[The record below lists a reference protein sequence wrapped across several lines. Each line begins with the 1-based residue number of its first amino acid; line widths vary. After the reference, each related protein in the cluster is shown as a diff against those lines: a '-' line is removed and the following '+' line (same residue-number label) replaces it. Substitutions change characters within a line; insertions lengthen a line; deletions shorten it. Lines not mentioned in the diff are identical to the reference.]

1 MPHLYLQP
9 VELPDETMS
18 IIASRPAGMPL
29 EEFMGFLIQFGA
41 AQYRDAQQQD
51 ALELLVRKMNQR
63 LAECY
68 QQETGAVVQD
78 NLAPSGAGDFGPRL
92 KGL

>member
-1 MPHLYLQP
+1 MPHLHLQP
-9 VELPDETMS
+9 VELDDDTMS
-18 IIASRPAGMPL
+18 IIAGKPAAMPL
-29 EEFMGFLIQFGA
+29 EEFLGFLIEFGA

-51 ALELLVRKMNQR
+51 KLELKVRKMNQR

-78 NLAPSGAGDFGPRL
+78 NLAPSSADAFGPRL